1 MPAGSASSA
10 TSKTAACG
18 EERERSDLRLAE
30 ERELSAARLADERTS
45 AEELRAEEAA
55 ERIQTA
61 RKVAIRNV
69 VAELAPFIGMDLYRQ
84 DLDVHPYLVDL
95 RIAAMALVDEY
106 PVEHPI
112 NELVGYHQ
120 HLGMSTARAIQE
132 DTVARERAAVDI
144 EDRLVALGPMHRWA
158 AQYTAD
164 MRSILVG
171 NVTDDQ
177 MRARSREV
185 AGTTA
190 ALYERNGWE
199 SSRGRASARES
210 ALSDQGAM
218 LCRMPHLIRCPAG
231 WTYPPRPPCPCGDPR
246 AWAGW
251 RFCRCETASGGG
263 HPERRCKGCGAVD
276 VTGCA
281 GEIPVLNEYG
291 GRRPASRR

>member
-1 MPAGSASSA
+1 MNPVPVSDGGGHDMFDVWASLVLPTLGILVAIAIPLIVLYWQRNADARRLSEQRDIEDRRVR
-10 TSKTAACG
+10 
-18 EERERSDLRLAE
+18 EERERSDQRLTE
-30 ERELSAARLADERTS
+30 ERELSAAQLADERSS
-45 AEELRAEEAA
+45 AAVLRAEEAA

-69 VAELAPFIGMDLYRQ
+69 VAELAPFIGMDLYRE

-144 EDRLVALGPMHRWA
+144 EERLVALGPMHRWA

-164 MRSILVG
+164 MRSILTR

-190 ALYERNGWE
+190 VLYARNGW
-199 SSRGRASARES
+199 
-210 ALSDQGAM
+210 
-218 LCRMPHLIRCPAG
+218 
-231 WTYPPRPPCPCGDPR
+231 GDPPGPNIR
-246 AWAGW
+246 
-251 RFCRCETASGGG
+251 
-263 HPERRCKGCGAVD
+263 
-276 VTGCA
+276 
-281 GEIPVLNEYG
+281 
-291 GRRPASRR
+291 